1 MQIFFLVSKRLFDDY
16 SEFSFTLEPQRQ
28 RFLYWF
34 TVLSIVVLTS
44 WTYLI
49 SDKRDVFN
57 FQKPLPQGFE
67 CKAKFRVIIVKTT
80 IESTVNQYKDDTS
93 VNPALL
99 WEMIKL
105 KVREKSISYA
115 AFKNVTTRKCEE
127 MLEHEIALLEKHL
140 DNASN
145 SNPSYHNVA
154 ERMFISTPEWNCLRP
169 TPNSLAFFGLFQ
181 SEQNQK
187 NKPYAQ

>member
-1 MQIFFLVSKRLFDDY
+1 MRYVQEI
-16 SEFSFTLEPQRQ
+16 
-28 RFLYWF
+28 
-34 TVLSIVVLTS
+34 
-44 WTYLI
+44 
-49 SDKRDVFN
+49 
-57 FQKPLPQGFE
+57 
-67 CKAKFRVIIVKTT
+67 KTT

-115 AFKNVTTRKCEE
+115 AFKNVTTRKREE
-127 MLEHEIALLEKHL
+127 MLEREIALLEKQL

-154 ERMFISTPEWNCLRP
+154 ERIFILKKELENIFEYRTKGAIIRSKSQW
-169 TPNSLAFFGLFQ
+169 
-181 SEQNQK
+181 
-187 NKPYAQ
+187 